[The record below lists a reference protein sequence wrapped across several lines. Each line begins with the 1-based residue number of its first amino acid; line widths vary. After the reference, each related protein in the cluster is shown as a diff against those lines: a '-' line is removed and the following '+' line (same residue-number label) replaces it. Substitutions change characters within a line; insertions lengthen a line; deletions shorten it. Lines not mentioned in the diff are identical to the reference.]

1 MSSSKDGCNMKR
13 GAAIVIFLI
22 LTFVFCFNSFAERSE
37 MCWYCLR
44 SGNRQPNITR
54 EEKLISSYGGISVD
68 RSVND
73 SSDRKVIYLT
83 FDAGYEN
90 GNTEKIVDA
99 MNERGV
105 KGAFFI
111 LSNFVLKNK
120 ELTKK
125 IADSGHTV
133 CNHTSK
139 HENISDYTKEMISEC
154 LGRLEAVYTECTGRK
169 MTKFFRF
176 PEGKYSESALQS
188 INELGY
194 TPVLWSFAY
203 EDWNNGK
210 QPSEDG
216 AIKKILDNTHN
227 GAIFLFHPTS
237 ETNARIFPRLLDTWR
252 DMGYS
257 FGTLDQ
263 I

>member
-1 MSSSKDGCNMKR
+1 MKR
-13 GAAIVIFLI
+13 VISFIVFICLS
-22 LTFVFCFNSFAERSE
+22 FVFCIGAFAEDSE
-37 MCWYCLR
+37 MCWFCVR
-44 SGNRQPNITR
+44 SGKRQPAVTK
-54 EEKLISSYGGISVD
+54 EEKLISSYGGILLD
-68 RSVND
+68 RGV
-73 SSDRKVIYLT
+73 SDESEKKVIYLT

-90 GNTEKIVDA
+90 GNTERIVDA

-105 KGAFFI
+105 KGAFFL

-120 ELTKK
+120 DLTRK

-139 HENISDYTKEMISEC
+139 HENISSYTKEMISEC
-154 LGRLEAVYTECTGRK
+154 LGRLEAIYTECTGRE

-176 PEGKYSESALQS
+176 PEGKYSRTALAHLKD
-188 INELGY
+188 LGY
-194 TPVLWSFAY
+194 TPVFWSFAY

-210 QPSEDG
+210 QPSEDA

-237 ETNARIFPRLLDTWR
+237 ETNASIFPRLLDAWQN
-252 DMGYS
+252 MGYT
-257 FGTLDQ
+257 FGTLGE

>member
-1 MSSSKDGCNMKR
+1 MKR
-13 GAAIVIFLI
+13 IIALLI
-22 LTFVFCFNSFAERSE
+22 IISLSVMLCINSYAEESE
-37 MCWYCLR
+37 LCWYCVR
-44 SGNRQPNITR
+44 SGKRQPSITR
-54 EEKLISSYGGISVD
+54 EERLISSYGGISVD
-68 RSVND
+68 RGVDDN
-73 SSDRKVIYLT
+73 SDKKVIYLT

-120 ELTKK
+120 ALTKK
-125 IADSGHTV
+125 ITESGHTV

-139 HENISDYTKEMISEC
+139 HENISAYTKEMISEC
-154 LGRLEAVYTECTGRK
+154 LSRLETVYRECTGAE
-169 MTKFFRF
+169 MSKFFRF
-176 PEGKYSESALQS
+176 PEGKYSETSLS
-188 INELGY
+188 YLSELGY
-194 TPVLWSFAY
+194 TPVFWSFAY

-210 QPSEDG
+210 QPSEDA

-237 ETNARIFPRLLDTWR
+237 ETNAKIFPRLLDAWQ
-252 DMGYS
+252 DMGYT
-257 FGTLDQ
+257 FGTLDE